1 MKQERFIC
9 SKEKIKIKQ
18 IMPPIIA
25 EEYVV
30 RFRTFH
36 REAYRVI
43 CAYIDILGAPKSD
56 EKIAGAAWLVIGKRN
71 VILKDIHR
79 LPGKSV
85 AILNVRYD
93 SHSPRQDP
101 GSPEQAAVRDLSFG
115 AGSDLRTNH
124 GKGKVTQVTGFIG
137 LIAVGRLA
145 DIGEKELA
153 LFSGSDSRS
162 DSIWLLCSVPKL
174 PSTGALQADV
184 ISGARVS

>member
-1 MKQERFIC
+1 M
-9 SKEKIKIKQ
+9 
-18 IMPPIIA
+18 
-25 EEYVV
+25 
-30 RFRTFH
+30 
-36 REAYRVI
+36 
-43 CAYIDILGAPKSD
+43 CANIDIFGAPHVGR
-56 EKIAGAAWLVIGKRN
+56 EIAGVAWLVTGKRN
-71 VILKDIHR
+71 VVLEGIHR
-79 LPGKSV
+79 LPGKPV
-85 AILNVRYD
+85 AILNVRCET
-93 SHSPRQDP
+93 HSPWQDP
-101 GSPEQAAVRDLSFG
+101 GSPQQEAVRDLSFG